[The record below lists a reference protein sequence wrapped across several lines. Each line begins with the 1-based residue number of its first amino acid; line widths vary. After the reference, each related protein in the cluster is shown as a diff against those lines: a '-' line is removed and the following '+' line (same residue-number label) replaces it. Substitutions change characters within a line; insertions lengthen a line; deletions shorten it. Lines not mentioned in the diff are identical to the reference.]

1 MLNVLKMTLSR
12 RKIKKDNYMT
22 GTVTK
27 HKIGKNNDGDKL
39 VVLLQVQ
46 MSDEDDIQTVELFTQ
61 AGDES
66 IPPVGTEVIIVSP
79 TSNRKIAIA
88 ESDTIEPEDGAGNRE
103 IYSQSNGAKKARIKL
118 NSGGLILFSNDVE
131 DLKTILNTL
140 ITEIKAII
148 TTGGP
153 TTQTISAAS
162 QTAIEAVNTKI
173 NNLLE
178 AP

>member
-1 MLNVLKMTLSR
+1 
-12 RKIKKDNYMT
+12 MT
-22 GTVTK
+22 GTVTG

-46 MSDEDDIQTVELFTQ
+46 ISDEDDIQTVELFTQ
-61 AGDES
+61 AGDEG

-79 TSNRKIAIA
+79 TKNRKIAIA
-88 ESDTIEPEDGAGNRE
+88 ASDLIEPEDGAGNRE
-103 IYSQSNGAKKARIKL
+103 IYSQSGGAKKARIKL
-118 NSGGLILFSNDVE
+118 NSGGLILFANDVE
-131 DLKTILNTL
+131 DLKALMTQM

-148 TTGGP
+148 TTGSP

-162 QTAIEAVNTKI
+162 QTKFDTLQSRFDT
-173 NNLLE
+173 LLE